1 LAFWTIEGNIAGQQ
15 KRDTVAIGSSTTMTA
30 PAGVRP
36 RATDG
41 RSSLAVICVTRG
53 PGPRVAALLDTLR
66 PAANEIVVA
75 LDDRADPDVR
85 ADLAAVADRILLY
98 PYLDPVDRP
107 LPWLFE
113 QCRMDWVLSI
123 DDDEIPS
130 LALIEALPTLCAARD
145 VTHYSLP
152 RRWLFPDLG
161 TYLDD
166 APWRPDYQLRLVRTD
181 ARFIRFSDEFHRP
194 IAAAGPGR
202 FLELPLWHVDTIIR
216 SHEQRLEKARRYEQT
231 RPGMRVGARALN
243 FAFYVPEAR
252 VDAPLAA
259 VPAGDRAL
267 IETVL
272 SGRMPGGSERAE
284 VMRATREEIDA
295 YWPSSA
301 PAAQAGT
308 LELLERPA
316 QLIAGEQR
324 TIDVR
329 VRNSGEAGWPWGWDC
344 TPEVRLGSR
353 WFTDDGVEIT
363 ATQMRSALAAPLGP
377 GQSDVVPVHVLAPE
391 RPGRYRVEI
400 DLIHEHV
407 RWFGVGISYSLLVEP
422 RRRIAVM
429 GGAEAVAEVA
439 KLLEAAPELDPV
451 VVRAFG
457 PSGRDGYAEEWGVR
471 EYLLGA
477 TPANRGAFILTVAA
491 RTLRL
496 AAVVGAMR
504 LGRKPSLP
512 RGGGEFLTALGRSRL
527 LVFADLDSPP
537 WARELW
543 RVAVSVYAARALN
556 VPVAVHTDSLDAT
569 GRESRVLTALIMAAA
584 IVTFSDVSE
593 LLPLVTRN

>member
-1 LAFWTIEGNIAGQQ
+1 M
-15 KRDTVAIGSSTTMTA
+15 GSSTTITA
-30 PAGVRP
+30 PAGVQP

-66 PAANEIVVA
+66 PAASEIVVA

-85 ADLAAVADRILLY
+85 ADLTAVADRIFLY
-98 PYLDPVDRP
+98 PYLEPVDRP

-113 QCRMDWVLSI
+113 QCRTDWVLSI

-130 LALIEALPTLCAARD
+130 VALIEALPTLCAARD

-216 SHEQRLEKARRYEQT
+216 SHEQRLEKARRYERT

-252 VDAPLAA
+252 VDAQLAS
-259 VPAGDRAL
+259 VPAVDRAL
-267 IETVL
+267 IEAVL
-272 SGRMPGGSERAE
+272 SGRVPGGTERAE
-284 VMRATREEIDA
+284 VTCVTREEIDA
-295 YWPSSA
+295 HWPSSE
-301 PAAQAGT
+301 PGDQAGS
-308 LELLERPA
+308 LELLERPL

-329 VRNSGEAGWPWGWDC
+329 VHNTGQAGWPWGWDC
-344 TPEVRLGSR
+344 APEIRLGSR
-353 WFTDDGVEIT
+353 WFAGDGLEVG
-363 ATQMRSALAAPLGP
+363 ASQMRSALAAPLRP

-391 RPGRYRVEI
+391 QPGRYRVEI

-407 RWFGVGISYSLLVEP
+407 RWFGVGVSCSVLVQP
-422 RRRIAVM
+422 RRQIAVM
-429 GGAEAVAEVA
+429 GGAEAVADVA
-439 KLLEAAPELDPV
+439 RLLEAVPELEPV
-451 VVRAFG
+451 VIRPFG
-457 PSGRDGYAEEWGVR
+457 PAGPDGYAEEWGIR
-471 EYLLGA
+471 EYLLGDA
-477 TPANRGAFILTVAA
+477 PTSRGAFILTVLA

-496 AAVVGAMR
+496 AAAVGAMR

-512 RGGGEFLTALGRSRL
+512 RGGAEFLTAVGRSHL
-527 LVFADLDSPP
+527 LVFADLDAPP
-537 WARELW
+537 WTRELW
-543 RVAVSVYAARALN
+543 RAAVAVHAARALG
-556 VPVAVHTDSLDAT
+556 VPVAVQLGSVGAN
-569 GRESRVLTALIMAAA
+569 GKGSRVLTALIVAAA
-584 IVTFSDVSE
+584 AVTFSDASE
-593 LLPLVTRN
+593 LLPLVTPS